1 MFHGRLPLLVASD
14 RGQMSMQPPALTFGA
29 ELRRRRIEAGLSLG
43 DLAGLIHFSKG
54 HLSKV
59 ERCEKQPS
67 SDLAQICDTV
77 MKADGQLGRLVSQ
90 PERNSTNRQV
100 SNQDLQIPWS
110 LRMHAGGESD
120 FVAFDP
126 AALTDGTVPF
136 DMVSWS
142 ITPAWHE
149 TPEAGL
155 ALPYFRTM
163 FDEFRQ
169 LGQMFGPA
177 VVAQLTIAATSALRG
192 MTRNAQPEHRSIILR
207 LASRFAEYTGW
218 MAQEAGNDDATLW
231 WTDQAVH
238 LAAAGGDDELA
249 AYALVRKAEVAL
261 YNGDSLTT
269 VELARRAGRQARSGR
284 IRGLAAQ
291 REAQGHAL
299 VGGREECR
307 RALDIGAE
315 LTSAT
320 TPLDTD
326 DPVLG
331 SVHLPDLTA
340 FISGWCMQELGSP
353 AEAVTLLGDGL
364 EAIDPTARR
373 ARARYG
379 VRLAL
384 ALAHV
389 GEVEHACAVAESVA
403 SSVALVDSAT
413 IRADLLRLSRALK
426 RWPKNATVR
435 HTIPLLTLGLQAN
448 RRKPGNP
455 V

>member
-1 MFHGRLPLLVASD
+1 
-14 RGQMSMQPPALTFGA
+14 MQLPALVFGT
-29 ELRRRRIEAGLSLG
+29 ELRRRRTEAGLSLG
-43 DLAGLIHFSKG
+43 DLASLIHFSKG

-67 SDLAQICDTV
+67 SDLAQICDTAL
-77 MKADGQLGRLVSQ
+77 KAEGQLSKLIAP
-90 PERNSTNRQV
+90 PERDSEKPQAREP
-100 SNQDLQIPWS
+100 DLQIPWS
-110 LRMHAGGESD
+110 LRMHVGGESD

-126 AALTDGTVPF
+126 AALTDGTAPF

-142 ITPAWHE
+142 ITPARHE
-149 TPEAGL
+149 IPEAGL

-192 MTRNAQPEHRSIILR
+192 MTRNAPTEHRLTILR

-249 AYALVRKAEVAL
+249 AYALIRKAELAL
-261 YNGDSLTT
+261 YNGDSLST
-269 VELARRAGRQARSGR
+269 VELARRAGQQAGSGR

-299 VGGREECR
+299 VGGRDECR

-315 LTSAT
+315 LTSAVV
-320 TPLDTD
+320 PSDSE

-331 SVHLPDLTA
+331 SVHLPDLGA
-340 FISGWCMQELGSP
+340 FISGWCMHELGSP
-353 AEAVTLLGDGL
+353 AEAVTLLADGL

-389 GEVEHACAVAESVA
+389 GEIEHACAIAESVA

-435 HTIPLLTLGLQAN
+435 QTIPLLTLGLQDN
-448 RRKPGNP
+448 RRRPGNP